1 MLEALGMEGAVGAAA
16 AGAERSLTSLGASS
30 SDDELPLSLLDALI

>member
-16 AGAERSLTSLGASS
+16 GAERCLTSLGASS